1 MTMTEYNSRDPYG
14 EAVDSLVD
22 DVAFAKAEREGRVE
36 YVDDE
41 PADDPTAWEATHHE
55 PDAGHQYDDTGQAGD
70 GFTADDAAGFLADV
84 RDNWHSLD
92 PADQQEASE
101 LAGALLAELGADFAP
116 RATTTPSSTRPSP
129 IPAATCMRPWPL
141 WGRWVKHTSHE
152 AHGRVDRAAGIV
164 GQCCCQR

>member
-70 GFTADDAAGFLADV
+70 GFTAGDAAGFLADV

-101 LAGALLAELGADFAP
+101 LAGALLAELGADL
-116 RATTTPSSTRPSP
+116 RAQGYDDTEFY
-129 IPAATCMRPWPL
+129 AAFTHSGGDL
-141 WGRWVKHTSHE
+141 HAALAVVGALGQ
-152 AHGRVDRAAGIV
+152 AH
-164 GQCCCQR
+164 